1 MALETLSIRKLEKKT
16 TDQFEAVVVMS
27 QRAKQILQ
35 DRVVQKMLEA
45 VDETEMGLFDEL
57 PKSDPEDYVEQEKIT
72 TKAVGEFMEGKLNWE
87 KSPPEEV

>member
-35 DRVVQKMLEA
+35 DRVVQQMLDA

-57 PKSDPEDYVEQEKIT
+57 PKSEPEDYVEKEKIT
-72 TKAVGEFMEGKLNWE
+72 TKAVGEFMSGNLNWE
-87 KSPPEEV
+87 KSSLEEL